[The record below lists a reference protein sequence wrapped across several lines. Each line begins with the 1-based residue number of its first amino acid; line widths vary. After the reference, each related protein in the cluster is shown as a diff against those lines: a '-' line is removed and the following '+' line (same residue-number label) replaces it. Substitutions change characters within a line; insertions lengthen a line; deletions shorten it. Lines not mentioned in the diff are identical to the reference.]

1 MAKFPKITIDVDVDI
16 EKIDRATEK
25 ANRLVEL
32 LKEAKQIID
41 SLSPKSNLTI
51 DDVANAIVEGFKDS
65 IHRDSNRIYNQPSE
79 GMEPTLTKD

>member
-1 MAKFPKITIDVDVDI
+1 MVIRVEISSKEIADLATLLQGQPK
-16 EKIDRATEK
+16 EKT
-25 ANRLVEL
+25 
-32 LKEAKQIID
+32 
-41 SLSPKSNLTI
+41 TI

>member
-16 EKIDRATEK
+16 DKIEKAIEK

-41 SLSPKSNLTI
+41 SLGRGLE
-51 DDVANAIVEGFKDS
+51 A
-65 IHRDSNRIYNQPSE
+65 
-79 GMEPTLTKD
+79 